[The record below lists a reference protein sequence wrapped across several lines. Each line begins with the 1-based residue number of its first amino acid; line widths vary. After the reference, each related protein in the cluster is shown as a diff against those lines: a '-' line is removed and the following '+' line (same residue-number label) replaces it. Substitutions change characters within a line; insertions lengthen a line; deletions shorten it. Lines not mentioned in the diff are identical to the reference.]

1 MVLEL
6 LCLGASAMSLPSI
19 EGDKLEGS
27 SRIILFNGE
36 CRIIVAS
43 LNLKKVRY
51 SYKKNTR

>member
-6 LCLGASAMSLPSI
+6 LCLGASATSLPSI

-27 SRIILFNGE
+27 SRITLFNGE
-36 CRIIVAS
+36 CRIIAAS

-51 SYKKNTR
+51 SYKKNIR